1 MLTILLN
8 VCVCVTHL
16 GVNPYSTDGADLKI
30 VSCRDMRDEMSHVIS
45 VQFNMHH
52 HISQL
57 ISSHYRQIF
66 LHFNS
71 SPLNEQCVSPLL
83 AHAIHCSGVTS

>member
-1 MLTILLN
+1 MC

-30 VSCRDMRDEMSHVIS
+30 VSCGDMRDEMSHVIS
-45 VQFNMHH
+45 VQLNMHH

-66 LHFNS
+66 LHFNA
-71 SPLNEQCVSPLL
+71 SPLNENVSHPY
-83 AHAIHCSGVTS
+83 